1 MDTFNATI
9 CVRTRERFHCTIYFF
24 LDALETM
31 PPKDKSSDDKS
42 GKIHINHVVMG
53 HVGSGK
59 STSTGHMVYK
69 CGGIDKRTIE
79 KFEKQAMDMGKGIT

>member
-1 MDTFNATI
+1 MDTFDATI
-9 CVRTRERFHCTIYFF
+9 CVRTREISLYYPFF